1 MPCCCDLRGLAVA
14 VFGIFSA
21 INILFLVGFVV
32 LVAEPARHVDTIL
45 EYVAAHGEQLRD
57 AVLGNTVR
65 ELLVRNT
72 TEHFAL
78 PITIALVL
86 LLANIFALWGTLF
99 SNHIL
104 VKIIELQMKVHEDFT
119 ITEKAAARAFS
130 WLKVPTRVFTSKTL

>member
-104 VKIIELQMKVHEDFT
+104 VKRIELQMKLHENFT
-119 ITEKAAARAFS
+119 ITDKTPTRAFS
-130 WLKVPTRVFTSKTL
+130 WLKAPSSRSH

>member
-104 VKIIELQMKVHEDFT
+104 VKIIELQTKVRKSFI
-119 ITEKAAARAFS
+119 ITKKAPIS
-130 WLKVPTRVFTSKTL
+130 I

>member
-57 AVLGNTVR
+57 AVLGSTVR

-104 VKIIELQMKVHEDFT
+104 VKIIELQTKVRKNFI
-119 ITEKAAARAFS
+119 ITKKA
-130 WLKVPTRVFTSKTL
+130 PTNN

>member
-119 ITEKAAARAFS
+119 ITEKAPTRAFS
-130 WLKVPTRVFTSKTL
+130 WLKAHSSRIH

>member
-104 VKIIELQMKVHEDFT
+104 VKI
-119 ITEKAAARAFS
+119 RAGNQGPRIFHNHGEG
-130 WLKVPTRVFTSKTL
+130 PY